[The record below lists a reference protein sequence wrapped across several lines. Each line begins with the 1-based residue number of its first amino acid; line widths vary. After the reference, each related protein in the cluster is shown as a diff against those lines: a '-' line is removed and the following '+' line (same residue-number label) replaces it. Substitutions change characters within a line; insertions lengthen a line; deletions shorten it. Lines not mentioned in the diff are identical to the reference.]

1 MSHRPTR
8 QRPERMLT
16 KSRPTAPQTAKPS
29 PGSSPPQNSR
39 SSPAGVELDDT
50 AVVEEPWLGR
60 IATADGLFVTDER
73 QRIVSWSSA
82 AQRMLGYAPEE
93 VIGQPCYLVLMGREP
108 DGHPVCGLGCPVTK
122 NARRGRGTPA
132 YEVAARARD
141 GSLRCLSNSVLVLD
155 GPHASFRV
163 IHLLRAVRAGRL
175 PERRVVPERHA
186 EADDAAPIEA
196 LTRRELEVLRLFA
209 GAATID
215 NVAEALSISLFT
227 ARNHIA
233 SIQRKLGAR
242 NRLEMVLI
250 GMRAGLV

>member
-1 MSHRPTR
+1 
-8 QRPERMLT
+8 MLT
-16 KSRPTAPQTAKPS
+16 KSRPAAPQTAKPS
-29 PGSSPPQNSR
+29 PRSSARQSSR
-39 SSPAGVELDDT
+39 STPAGVKLDDT
-50 AVVEEPWLGR
+50 AVVEESWLGR
-60 IATADGLFVTDER
+60 IATTDGLFVTDER

-93 VIGQPCYLVLMGREP
+93 VVGQPCYLVLMGREP
-108 DGHPVCGLGCPVTK
+108 DGHPVCGHGCPVTK

-132 YEVAARARD
+132 YEVTAQARD
-141 GSLRCLSNSVLVLD
+141 GSLHCLSNSVLVLD
-155 GPHASFRV
+155 GPRAAFRV
-163 IHLLRAVRAGRL
+163 IHLLRAVRPGRTQ
-175 PERRVVPERHA
+175 ERRVVPEPDAAA
-186 EADDAAPIEA
+186 EDAAPIEA

-227 ARNHIA
+227 ARNHIS